1 MRNAFLSLAALALFA
16 APAFAG
22 AKVGDKAPTFSG
34 IPATLN
40 GQESSLSLSDLKE
53 DVIVLVFLG
62 NSCPV
67 VKAYNDRIIDLASA
81 YKGKSVRVVGVCV
94 NDIVEDRLPA
104 IKEVGKEKGFN
115 YIYGYDESGKIG
127 KDYGAT
133 RTPEFFVIDKERVI
147 RYHGALDDNQ
157 TEGKVKKTFVKDAV
171 DALLAG
177 KEVAV
182 PETRPVGC
190 GIQYAT
196 AKK

>member
-1 MRNAFLSLAALALFA
+1 MRNAFLSLTAFALLA
-16 APAFAG
+16 APALAG
-22 AKVGDKAPTFSG
+22 VKVGDKAPTFSG

-40 GQESSLSLSDLKE
+40 GQESSLSLSDIKE

-62 NSCPV
+62 NHCPV
-67 VKAYNDRIIDLASA
+67 VKAYDDRVIDLTNA

-94 NDIVEDRLPA
+94 NDLDSDRLPA

-133 RTPEFFVIDKERVI
+133 RTPEFFVIDKERVV

-157 TEGKVKKTFVKDAV
+157 TEGKVKKTYVKDAV

-177 KEVAV
+177 KAV
-182 PETRPVGC
+182 PTPETRPVGC
-190 GIQYAT
+190 GIQYART
-196 AKK
+196 N